1 MSNVTTYD
9 PGQFRYKVLFTERQV
24 GSDESGGQDI
34 QNVPVLQT
42 FAVREKIREGAT
54 LAVTAGL
61 TNLNRDCVFVIRHR
75 IAFYPSVDMTVTTN
89 SETYTIVGVYEVNEP
104 VTYLKVVCKR
114 VV

>member
-1 MSNVTTYD
+1 MSNTTTYD
-9 PGQFRYKVLFTERQV
+9 PGQFRHKVLFTERQV
-24 GSDESGGQDI
+24 SSDNSGGQDV
-34 QNVPVLQT
+34 QNVPVLET

-61 TNLNRDCVFVIRHR
+61 TNLNRDFVFVIRHR
-75 IAFYPSVDMTVTTN
+75 IAFYPRVDMTVTAAN
-89 SETYTIVGVYEVNEP
+89 ETYTIVGVYEINEP

>member
-1 MSNVTTYD
+1 MSKLVTYD
-9 PGQFRYKVLFTERQV
+9 PGQFRYKVLFTEQQV
-24 GSDESGGQDI
+24 SSDNSGGQLPN
-34 QNVPVLQT
+34 NVPVLYT

-75 IAFYPSVDMTVTTN
+75 ISFYPRVDMTVTAAG
-89 SETYTIVGVYEVNEP
+89 ETYTIVGVYEINEP

-114 VV
+114 VL